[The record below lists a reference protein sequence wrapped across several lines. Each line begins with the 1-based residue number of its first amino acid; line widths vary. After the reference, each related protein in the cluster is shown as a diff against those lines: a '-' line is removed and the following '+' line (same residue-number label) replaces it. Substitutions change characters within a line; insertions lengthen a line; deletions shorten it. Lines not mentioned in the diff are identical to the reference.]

1 MSKTLQLF
9 AAGSVPSETA
19 PTSLRLT
26 RFLRRTGCRPG
37 SSPGRAFAGKRHAR
51 LCRTYLAASAGYT
64 LIEILVVLTIISLL
78 LGLVGPRVL
87 DYLGELRVKTT
98 RLQIESFGSA
108 LDLFYLDTGRYP
120 TGSEGLDALARRPSN
135 VAIWNGPYLKGGRV
149 PADPWGHPYQYRSP
163 VERTP
168 PYEIMS
174 FGADGREGGSGTAA
188 DISNVEQ

>member
-1 MSKTLQLF
+1 MLQLR
-9 AAGSVPSETA
+9 A
-19 PTSLRLT
+19 PAPVRSACT
-26 RFLRRTGCRPG
+26 
-37 SSPGRAFAGKRHAR
+37 
-51 LCRTYLAASAGYT
+51 AASAGYT

-87 DYLGELRVKTT
+87 SYLGESRVKTT

-120 TGSEGLDALARRPSN
+120 TSSEGLDALAQRPSS
-135 VAIWNGPYLKGGRV
+135 VAIWNGPYLRGGRV

-163 VERTP
+163 TERTP
-168 PYEIMS
+168 PYEIVS
-174 FGADGREGGSGTAA
+174 FGSDGREGGSGTAA